1 MRRRAIILAVGL
13 AAGVACVSEPEAGV
27 VQAGRVQVARPAG
40 CVDLALD
47 EGLARRMQAARAGE
61 VLCLAPGR
69 WVGQLDVPA
78 GVTVWGP
85 PETTIVSVG
94 QGTTVRLAAGAQLY
108 GLTVDGSGGRFDV
121 LDAAIHLEGEGG
133 VVEGVLVRHAFFG
146 ILAERAR
153 RVRIRGNHVAGLG
166 GESLGLR
173 GDGIRLWETHDSLV
187 EANLV
192 EDARDCVVWYSRHNR
207 VVGNAIHRGR
217 YGTHF
222 MYSHDNEVSGN
233 LYSANEVGIF
243 AMYSR
248 SLSIHHNALLH
259 SGGAAGMGLGL
270 KESGDLH
277 VHHNLIARNTLG
289 LFLDSSPLEPGDTI
303 TVEDNMVQLS
313 DVGVAFLS
321 SQSRVT
327 FRGNTFRDNRTPVRV
342 EGGGDALGL
351 TWDHNDWD
359 DYAGYDL
366 DHDGVGD
373 VPYELRDLADGLVAR
388 STDLTF
394 FTGTPALALV
404 SLAGHVAPLM
414 APKPVLIDARP
425 RLEARHAPEHLG
437 RP

>member
-1 MRRRAIILAVGL
+1 M
-13 AAGVACVSEPEAGV
+13 CSS
-27 VQAGRVQVARPAG
+27 
-40 CVDLALD
+40 D
-47 EGLARRMQAARAGE
+47 
-61 VLCLAPGR
+61 
-69 WVGQLDVPA
+69 
-78 GVTVWGP
+78 
-85 PETTIVSVG
+85 
-94 QGTTVRLAAGAQLY
+94 
-108 GLTVDGSGGRFDV
+108 
-121 LDAAIHLEGEGG
+121 
-133 VVEGVLVRHAFFG
+133 
-146 ILAERAR
+146 
-153 RVRIRGNHVAGLG
+153 
-166 GESLGLR
+166 
-173 GDGIRLWETHDSLV
+173 
-187 EANLV
+187 
-192 EDARDCVVWYSRHNR
+192 
-207 VVGNAIHRGR
+207 
-217 YGTHF
+217 
-222 MYSHDNEVSGN
+222 
-233 LYSANEVGIF
+233 
-243 AMYSR
+243 
-248 SLSIHHNALLH
+248 LH

-351 TWDHNDWD
+351 TWDHKDWD